1 MAFLMKMYILFQF
14 LYGQPSFK
22 FYTYGPKRRTQDQ
35 QAASET
41 FPHHNSID
49 LPF

>member
-1 MAFLMKMYILFQF
+1 MAFLMKMSILFQF

-22 FYTYGPKRRTQDQ
+22 FYTYGSKRRTQGQ
-35 QAASET
+35 QAVSET

-49 LPF
+49 KPF